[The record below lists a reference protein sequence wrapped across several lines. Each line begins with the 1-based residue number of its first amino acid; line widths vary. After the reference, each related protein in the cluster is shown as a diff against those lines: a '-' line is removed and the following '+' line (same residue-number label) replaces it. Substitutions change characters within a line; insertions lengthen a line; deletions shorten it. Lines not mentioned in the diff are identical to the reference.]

1 MSDGNT
7 VKQSH
12 VVEIVRRLV
21 GVEEPKHN
29 YKGEDLYKILS
40 EKDYNDLKEE
50 YFFAVMK
57 TFNMWYDIDEEERGL
72 TRETSKNGAVE
83 YDMFDTLHLREWKV
97 SDDSDDVRNIG
108 MYNSVGYDQ
117 SSNVR
122 IILTDQNNG
131 LEKSFSEGY
140 GIFVGDKLKEKKRY
154 FIIPGLI
161 RKLEI
166 DRFVEYYDNK
176 ENPDGDGI
184 LVNIV
189 EDANEVIFRRL
200 VTEVDRKFAELNVKH
215 LHDKAFKRWLNK
227 NKTIDE

>member
-1 MSDGNT
+1 
-7 VKQSH
+7 
-12 VVEIVRRLV
+12 
-21 GVEEPKHN
+21 
-29 YKGEDLYKILS
+29 
-40 EKDYNDLKEE
+40 
-50 YFFAVMK
+50 
-57 TFNMWYDIDEEERGL
+57 ERGL
-72 TRETSKNGAVE
+72 TGETSKNGVVE
-83 YDMFDTLHLREWKV
+83 YDMFDTLHLREWRV